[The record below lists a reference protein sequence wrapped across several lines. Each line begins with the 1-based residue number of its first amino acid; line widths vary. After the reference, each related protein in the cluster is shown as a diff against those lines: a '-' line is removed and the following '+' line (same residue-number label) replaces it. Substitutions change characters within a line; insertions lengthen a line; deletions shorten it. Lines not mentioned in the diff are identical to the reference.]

1 MSASPVRHPAV
12 AGRFYPG
19 QPDVLLRDLRTYTGL
34 AAPSRGAGEKG
45 ESAPLEQGTV
55 AEEKIHALGC
65 VVPHAGYMY
74 SGHVAGAVYA
84 RLELPKRYIILCPNH
99 TGMGEPLSINSEG
112 SWLTP
117 LGEVPIDTEL
127 AAKLK
132 EIFPALQDDALA
144 HRSEHATEVQIP
156 FLQALAPGFRFVP
169 ITVGVS
175 RFDVLEALGIAMAEA
190 LANERGQVLIV
201 ASSDMN
207 HYEADAPTRVKDR
220 MAIDQILALDP
231 RGLYDVVK
239 RENIS
244 MCGFGPT
251 VAMLTAARRL
261 GATNAELIK
270 YATSADTSG
279 DYDYCVGYAGIAVS

>member
-1 MSASPVRHPAV
+1 MSSPVRHPAV

-19 QPDVLLRDLRTYTGL
+19 NPDTLLRDLHTYT
-34 AAPSRGAGEKG
+34 AGE
-45 ESAPLEQGTV
+45 
-55 AEEKIHALGC
+55 EKVHALGC
-65 VVPHAGYMY
+65 VAPHAGYMY

-117 LGEVPIDTEL
+117 LGEAKIDSEL
-127 AAKLK
+127 GTKLK
-132 EIFPALQDDALA
+132 DIFPALHDDTLA

-156 FLQALAPGFRFVP
+156 FLQALVSEFTFVP
-169 ITVGVS
+169 ITVGVG
-175 RFDVLEALGIAMAEA
+175 RFDVLEALGLAIAET
-190 LANERGQVLIV
+190 LRDLSDEVLII

-207 HYEADAPTRVKDR
+207 HYEPDAPTRVKDHK
-220 MAIDQILALDP
+220 AIDQILALDP
-231 RGLYDVVK
+231 RGLYDTIK
-239 RENIS
+239 RESIS

-251 VAMLTAARRL
+251 VAMLTAVKRL
-261 GATNAELIK
+261 GAQQAQLIK

-279 DYDYCVGYAGIAVS
+279 DYDYCVGYAGIIVTE